1 MRTLVAMTIG
11 AALSIILVAA
21 GQSQNCVT
29 RPDGFG
35 GSRMTCDDGTRATTR
50 PDGFGGSRTT
60 IQPPSQQPY
69 QQPYGLQQQQPT
81 NCTTRPDGFG
91 GTRTTCR

>member
-1 MRTLVAMTIG
+1 MRTLIGVTIG
-11 AALSIILVAA
+11 AALSITLVAA
-21 GQSQNCVT
+21 AQAQNCVT

-35 GSRMTCDDGTRATTR
+35 GSRMTCDDGTRGTTR

-60 IQPPSQQPY
+60 IQPPQQPY
-69 QQPYGLQQQQPT
+69 QQPYGQQQQQPT